1 MTTEKS
7 KGGRPQKYPYEELRS
22 VLFEYANKNSG
33 KLITLADLGRE
44 TKFPRYV
51 WRNNKQI
58 REDIEKLNQTPMA
71 IVGLMKENVKIPSA
85 EDLVNSNY
93 HNKNLLITRIQ
104 QVLDAYQTTFEQV
117 LKTTELEN
125 RLNTKEKEI
134 ASLKEEIDALKKQ
147 SAFYQEKY
155 ESMTLHSTSLLSRK
169 NFDLKENVID
179 AEKKFKEIDDEFE
192 DLFK

>member
-7 KGGRPQKYPYEELRS
+7 KGGRPQKYSYEELRS

-44 TKFPRYV
+44 TKFLRYV

-58 REDIEKLNQTPMA
+58 REDIEKLNQTPIA

-93 HNKNLLITRIQ
+93 HNKNILITRIQ

-134 ASLKEEIDALKKQ
+134 ACLKRRNLCL
-147 SAFYQEKY
+147 EKA
-155 ESMTLHSTSLLSRK
+155 SCILSRK
-169 NFDLKENVID
+169 IR
-179 AEKKFKEIDDEFE
+179 IDDIA
-192 DLFK
+192 